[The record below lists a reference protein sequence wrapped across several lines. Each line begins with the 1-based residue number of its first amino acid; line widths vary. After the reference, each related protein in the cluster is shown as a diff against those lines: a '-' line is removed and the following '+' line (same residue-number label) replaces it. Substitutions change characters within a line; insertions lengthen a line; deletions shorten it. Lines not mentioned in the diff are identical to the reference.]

1 MSAKSSPALAQLRAH
16 SLCPSPFMF
25 MVIKQTGSITRP
37 LIVTSFL
44 SLVSPKVTEID
55 SKNTPIPKAISDLLG
70 LIMLCS
76 LLFEE
81 FFYNCICPSFFSNL
95 TYFLKAFLILGIPIS
110 LYLQKTNPLV
120 GFINT
125 VLNKWNLFCLRFWRI
140 NVGAKLDILSFSACA
155 SCKYQ

>member
-70 LIMLCS
+70 LIMVCS
-76 LLFEE
+76 LLLEE
-81 FFYNCICPSFFSNL
+81 FLYHYYLAPFPVNTTAVPSQTGSFTL
-95 TYFLKAFLILGIPIS
+95 YFLDMGNLPAVICRETNLSVFSTWAFITASAPAS
-110 LYLQKTNPLV
+110 LA
-120 GFINT
+120 I
-125 VLNKWNLFCLRFWRI
+125 
-140 NVGAKLDILSFSACA
+140 
-155 SCKYQ
+155 